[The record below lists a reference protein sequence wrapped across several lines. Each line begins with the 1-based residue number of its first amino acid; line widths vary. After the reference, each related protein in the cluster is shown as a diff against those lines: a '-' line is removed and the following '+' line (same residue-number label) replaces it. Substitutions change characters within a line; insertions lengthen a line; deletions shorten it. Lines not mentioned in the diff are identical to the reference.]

1 MQRMQIALI
10 GQPNVGKSS
19 LFTRLTGVGV
29 ISSNYPGTTVEF
41 EESTV
46 IVDEKELNIHDL
58 PGIYSLSTNSGED
71 RIVID
76 MLRDGTNDAVVV
88 VADSTNLESS
98 LVLAI
103 EIIELG
109 VPMVLAL
116 NKMDLA
122 DKRFRI
128 NTEKL
133 SEILGVPV
141 APVSSK
147 TGEGVDGLLKLISS
161 GKAAVSGYR
170 TRYDGHIMGYIE
182 SMISIDGS
190 MPWGSAVKMLEGL
203 DIFVRME
210 SPEVEAYVRR
220 ISSEFE
226 ETHGDALDIHIARDR
241 YGDAHVIAMSAVE
254 PLVEGVSKKDRISEM
269 TITPATGI
277 PILICVLAS
286 TFLCLIVV
294 GGMLADAIDALYT
307 GVVGTALVDFG
318 REIGG
323 DLGEAIF
330 AGIDGSLGAILGLV
344 VPYIM
349 VFYIVLGLLEDSGY
363 LPRAV
368 ILLDRSMH
376 RLGLH
381 GNAFIPIMVGFGCN
395 VPAILATRAV
405 RSKRE
410 RTILCTI
417 ICMAVP
423 CSAQLATITGVTG
436 RYAGIVWV
444 AVIFA
449 VLIALG
455 FISGTILNK
464 RLKYEPS
471 NLAMELPELQM
482 PETKNV
488 LLKMWYRTNDFFKLA
503 VPLLIVGSIVIEILI
518 QFNLLD
524 SLVEPM
530 SWLTAGL
537 LGLPPVT
544 IIAFIA
550 GILRKEMSYGM
561 LVILATAQGITDI
574 TLFMDPRQFVVFG
587 VVMSV
592 YMPCLATVMAM
603 FKELGLKEAVVVS
616 LTTFGVALA
625 IGTAFNFVLGGFM

>member
-1 MQRMQIALI
+1 MQDIQVALI

-46 IVDEKELNIHDL
+46 MVGDRTVNVHDL
-58 PGIYSLSTNSGED
+58 PGTYSLSADSGDES
-71 RIVID
+71 IVVD

-98 LVLAI
+98 LVLAM
-103 EIIELG
+103 EVIELE
-109 VPMVLAL
+109 VPLILAL

-122 DKRFRI
+122 DRRFRI
-128 NTEKL
+128 NAGKL

-141 APVSSK
+141 VPVSSK
-147 TGEGVDGLLKLISS
+147 TGEGVDRILKLISS
-161 GKAAVSGYR
+161 GGASVSGYR

-182 SMISIDGS
+182 TIMAMDSSVS
-190 MPWGSAVKMLEGL
+190 WGSAVKMLEGL
-203 DIFVRME
+203 GMFVEKE
-210 SPEVEAYVRR
+210 SPEVESYVTRV
-220 ISSEFE
+220 SAEFRK
-226 ETHGDALDIHIARDR
+226 THGDKIDVHIARDR

-254 PLVEGVSKKDRISEM
+254 PIVGGVSRKDRISEM
-269 TITPATGI
+269 TITPSTGI
-277 PILICVLAS
+277 PILICVLAA
-286 TFLCLIVV
+286 TFLCLIYV
-294 GGMLADAIDALYT
+294 GGLLADAIDSLYT
-307 GVVGTALVDFG
+307 GLVGTALEDFG

-323 DLGEAIF
+323 DLGEAVM

-344 VPYIM
+344 IPYIM
-349 VFYIVLGLLEDSGY
+349 VFYIVLGILEDSGY

-395 VPAILATRAV
+395 VPAVLATRAV

-410 RTILCTI
+410 RMILCTI

-436 RYAGIVWV
+436 RYAGAIWV

-455 FISGTILNK
+455 FASGAILNR
-464 RLKYEPS
+464 RLRYEPS

-482 PETKNV
+482 PGAKNV
-488 LLKMWYRTNDFFKLA
+488 LLKMWYRTSDFFKLA
-503 VPLLIVGSIVIEILI
+503 VPLLVVGSIVIEVLM
-518 QFNLLD
+518 QFDLLNPI
-524 SLVEPM
+524 VEPM
-530 SWLTAGL
+530 SWLTAGI

-561 LVILATAQGITDI
+561 LVILAAAQGITDI
-574 TLFMDPRQFVVFG
+574 TLFMDAKQFVVFG

-592 YMPCLATVMAM
+592 YMPCLATMTAM
-603 FKELGLKEAVVVS
+603 GKELGLKEAATVS
-616 LTTFGVALA
+616 LTTICAAVA
-625 IGTAFNFVLGGFM
+625 IGAAFNFALSGFM